1 MSKSTPIPVI
11 ILLGAPGAGKGTQA
25 SRLSRSLGIPKISTG
40 DMLRSAVMQ
49 DSPLGRKVK
58 AIMNNGRLVDD
69 ETMLSLVKERI
80 SHPDVRHGFILD
92 GYPRNLKQAEQ
103 LESVLDPEMQPYV
116 VEIAVDEDEIVKR
129 IAGRRTCPQCNRIYN
144 NYFSAPKVEERCDAD
159 GAALYRRN
167 DDAEEVVRKRI
178 ETYKNETFPL
188 MKHYNDLGLLRVVD
202 GMQPEEDVAKI
213 IEDVLKL
220 EIS

>member
-1 MSKSTPIPVI
+1 MNKPKPIPVI

-49 DSPLGRKVK
+49 DTPLGRKVK

-80 SHPDVRHGFILD
+80 DKPDAKHGFILD

-103 LESVLDPEMQPYV
+103 LESVLDDDMQPYV
-116 VEIAVDEDEIVKR
+116 VEIGVDEDEIVKR
-129 IAGRRTCPQCNRIYN
+129 IAGRRTCPLCQRIYN
-144 NYFSAPKVEERCDAD
+144 NYFSPPKNDERCDSD
-159 GAALYRRN
+159 GAALFRRN
-167 DDAEEVVRKRI
+167 DDSEDVVRKRI
-178 ETYKNETFPL
+178 DTYRNETLPL
-188 MKHYNDLGLLRVVD
+188 MAHYKDRGVLRVVN
-202 GMQPEEDVAKI
+202 GMQSEEEVAKQ
-213 IEDVLKL
+213 IEEALKF